1 MGQLREPLLSP
12 NLDEQDGYVP
22 NVVYSCGSL
31 IHAGMLVVPYG
42 IGDWSIGI
50 ATVESEKAEIELPSP
65 VSGVFAKALVGDGE
79 TVPVGTDLA
88 VIAADADEYASLG
101 GS

>member
-1 MGQLREPLLSP
+1 MAEVVKLPKWGLTMEGATIKEWLLEPGEAV
-12 NLDEQDGYVP
+12 EQ
-22 NVVYSCGSL
+22 
-31 IHAGMLVVPYG
+31 
-42 IGDWSIGI
+42 GDVI